1 MSLRKAFKT
10 VWALGRDSNP
20 ELIQLSGIPRFCACP
35 GDPVMAAN
43 PPLFLALANL
53 KQAADIPGLPGF
65 PALAVYQVPRKFIS
79 SLILGD
85 IKKNNWLVRRKIRL
99 KESNVK

>member
-1 MSLRKAFKT
+1 
-10 VWALGRDSNP
+10 
-20 ELIQLSGIPRFCACP
+20 
-35 GDPVMAAN
+35 MAAN

-79 SLILGD
+79 SPILKN
-85 IKKNNWLVRRKIRL
+85 IKENLKRNLSKI
-99 KESNVK
+99 KAAISSSCCS